1 VFKLKENAPLEETV
15 MTRWVRKTLL
25 AVGLVGAGFAVGCG
39 NNPEGKY
46 RDPTGTVNAE
56 FKGGNAYLA
65 FGAMSEHGT
74 YKIDGDKITVSG
86 NLGPMIPSPAVFTVN
101 SDGSIEGPK
110 DSVFPRME
118 KVK

>member
-1 VFKLKENAPLEETV
+1 MNSPSIRRA
-15 MTRWVRKTLL
+15 LL
-25 AVGLVGAGFAVGCG
+25 ALVLAAASLTMGCG

-56 FKGGNAYLA
+56 FKDGKAYLA
-65 FGAMSEHGT
+65 FGAMAEHGT
-74 YKIDGDKITVSG
+74 YKLDGDKIIVNG
-86 NLGPMIPSPAVFTVN
+86 DLGPMIPSPAVFTVN

-110 DSVFPRME
+110 DSIFPRLE

>member
-1 VFKLKENAPLEETV
+1 MSP
-15 MTRWVRKTLL
+15 WIRKALFALVL
-25 AVGLVGAGFAVGCG
+25 AGASFAVGCG
-39 NNPEGKY
+39 SNPEGKY

-56 FKGGNAYLA
+56 FKGGKAYLA
-65 FGAMSEHGT
+65 FGAMAEHGT

-86 NLGPMIPSPAVFTVN
+86 DLGPMIVSPAVFTVN
-101 SDGSIEGPK
+101 SDGSIDGPK

>member
-1 VFKLKENAPLEETV
+1 MKGPWIRRA
-15 MTRWVRKTLL
+15 LL
-25 AVGLVGAGFAVGCG
+25 AVSLAGASFTVGCG

-56 FKGGNAYLA
+56 FKGGKAYLA
-65 FGAMSEHGT
+65 FGAMSEEGT
-74 YKIDGDKITVSG
+74 YKIDGDKIIVSG

-101 SDGSIEGPK
+101 SDGSIQGPK
-110 DSVFPRME
+110 DSIFPKLD